1 MLLDYFWVFAF
12 MVISFVFAAVATL
25 IPYVIAPKSRGEL
38 RDSTYESGVPTI
50 GTAWIQF
57 NVLYYL
63 YALVFLVFDVEVIFL
78 FPIALAFRKVEGWL
92 VLAEVVIFIGILSLA
107 LVYAIRKGVFRW
119 TQK

>member
-12 MVISFVFAAVATL
+12 MVISLAFAGIATL
-25 IPYVIAPKSRGEL
+25 IPFFIAPKSKGPA
-38 RDSTYESGVPTI
+38 RDNTYESGVPTI
-50 GTAWIQF
+50 GSAWIQF

-78 FPIALAFRKVEGWL
+78 FPLALAFRKTEGFL
-92 VLAEVVIFIGILSLA
+92 VLIEVVIFIGILTLA
-107 LVYAIRKGVFRW
+107 LVYVIRKGVFQW